1 MNFKFS
7 PSENEFEYRE
17 YINYRVGSAVV
28 NKIYMSCCV
37 KLLGYIL
44 VFINVFKL
52 FNKYKFASNITTAI
66 LLLFLGIT
74 VIVILIC
81 LLRKKIGMKKYK
93 KQFVDIDTIYSFK
106 MDEYKICRENKYSY
120 IEAPLK
126 SITDIIKIDAG
137 LIIKLKDIRED
148 IFIPIKSLPI
158 EEKEFIHYI
167 EDKNMEL
174 EVKEYK
180 GVSNKKLFK
189 LFLEVYGLLIVA
201 TILGLIL

>member
-81 LLRKKIGMKKYK
+81 LLGKKIGMKYK

-106 MDEYKICRENKYSY
+106 VDENKICRENKYSY

-126 SITDIIKIDAG
+126 SITEIIKIHSG
-137 LIIKLKDIRED
+137 LIIKLRDIKED
-148 IFIPIKSLPI
+148 IFIPSKSLPI
-158 EEKEFIHYI
+158 EVKEFIHYI
-167 EDKNMEL
+167 EGKNSEL
-174 EVKEYK
+174 EVNEYRGSSK
-180 GVSNKKLFK
+180 NN
-189 LFLEVYGLLIVA
+189 FLRLSLGIYGLLIIA
-201 TILGLIL
+201 IILGLIL

>member
-7 PSENEFEYRE
+7 PSKNEFEYRE

-28 NKIYMSCCV
+28 NKIYMSCV

-74 VIVILIC
+74 AIVILIC
-81 LLRKKIGMKKYK
+81 LLGKKIGMKKYK

-106 MDEYKICRENKYSY
+106 MDECTIYRENKHSY

-126 SITDIIKIDAG
+126 SITEIIKIDSG
-137 LIIKLKDIRED
+137 LIIKLRDISED

-167 EDKNMEL
+167 EDKNSDL

-180 GVSNKKLFK
+180 SSSKKKLFK
-189 LFLEVYGLLIVA
+189 LCLEGYGLLIIA
-201 TILGLIL
+201 IILGLAL

>member
-7 PSENEFEYRE
+7 PSKNEFEYRE
-17 YINYRVGSAVV
+17 YINYRTVNTVV
-28 NKIYMSCCV
+28 NKIYISCV

-44 VFINVFKL
+44 VFINMFKL

-74 VIVILIC
+74 AIVILIC
-81 LLRKKIGMKKYK
+81 LLGKKIGMKKYK
-93 KQFVDIDTIYSFK
+93 KQFVDSDTIYSFK
-106 MDEYKICRENKYSY
+106 MDECTIYRENKHSY

-126 SITDIIKIDAG
+126 SITEIIKIDSG
-137 LIIKLKDIRED
+137 LIIKLKDISED

-167 EDKNMEL
+167 EDKNSDL

-180 GVSNKKLFK
+180 SSSKKKLFK
-189 LFLEVYGLLIVA
+189 LCLEGYGLLIIA
-201 TILGLIL
+201 IILGLAL

>member
-7 PSENEFEYRE
+7 PSKNEFKYRA
-17 YINYRVGSAVV
+17 YINYRTVNTVV
-28 NKIYMSCCV
+28 NKIYISCV

-44 VFINVFKL
+44 AFINIFKF
-52 FNKYKFASNITTAI
+52 FNKYKFDPNITTVI
-66 LLLFLGIT
+66 LAIT
-74 VIVILIC
+74 VTVIFIYLLIY
-81 LLRKKIGMKKYK
+81 LLGKRTEMKKYK
-93 KQFVDIDTIYSFK
+93 KEFVDIDTIYSFK
-106 MDEYKICRENKYSY
+106 MDECTICRENKYSY

-126 SITDIIKIDAG
+126 SITEIIKIHSG
-137 LIIKLKDIRED
+137 LIIKLRDIKED
-148 IFIPIKSLPI
+148 IFIPSKSLPI

>member
-7 PSENEFEYRE
+7 PSKNEFEYRE
-17 YINYRVGSAVV
+17 YINYRVSSAVV
-28 NKIYMSCCV
+28 NKIYMSCV

-52 FNKYKFASNITTAI
+52 FNKYKFDPNITTVI
-66 LLLFLGIT
+66 LAIT
-74 VIVILIC
+74 VTVIFIYLLIY
-81 LLRKKIGMKKYK
+81 LLGKRTEMKKYK
-93 KQFVDIDTIYSFK
+93 KEFVDIDTIYSFK
-106 MDEYKICRENKYSY
+106 MDECTICRENKYSY

-126 SITDIIKIDAG
+126 SITEIIKIDSG
-137 LIIKLKDIRED
+137 LIIKLRDIKED
-148 IFIPIKSLPI
+148 IFIPSKSLPI

>member
-7 PSENEFEYRE
+7 PSKNEFKYRA
-17 YINYRVGSAVV
+17 YINYRTVNTVV
-28 NKIYMSCCV
+28 NKIYISCV

-44 VFINVFKL
+44 AFINIFKF
-52 FNKYKFASNITTAI
+52 FNKYKFDPNITTVI
-66 LLLFLGIT
+66 LAIT
-74 VIVILIC
+74 VTVIFIYLLIY
-81 LLRKKIGMKKYK
+81 LLGKRTEMKKYK
-93 KQFVDIDTIYSFK
+93 KEFVDIDTIYSFK
-106 MDEYKICRENKYSY
+106 IDEYKICRENKYSY

-126 SITDIIKIDAG
+126 SITKIIKIDAG

>member
-7 PSENEFEYRE
+7 PSKNEFEYRE

-28 NKIYMSCCV
+28 NKIYMSCV

-44 VFINVFKL
+44 VFINIFKL

-81 LLRKKIGMKKYK
+81 LLGKKIGMKKYK

-106 MDEYKICRENKYSY
+106 MDECTIYRENKHSY

-126 SITDIIKIDAG
+126 SITEIIKIDSG
-137 LIIKLKDIRED
+137 LIIKLRDISED

-158 EEKEFIHYI
+158 EEKEFINYI
-167 EDKNMEL
+167 EDKNREL

-180 GVSNKKLFK
+180 GGSNKKLFK
-189 LFLEVYGLLIVA
+189 LFLEVYGLVLTAI
-201 TILGLIL
+201 ILGLIL

>member
-7 PSENEFEYRE
+7 PSKNEFEYRE
-17 YINYRVGSAVV
+17 YINYRTVNTVV
-28 NKIYMSCCV
+28 NKIYISCV

-44 VFINVFKL
+44 VFINMFKL
-52 FNKYKFASNITTAI
+52 FNKNKFASNINTAI

-74 VIVILIC
+74 VIIILIC
-81 LLRKKIGMKKYK
+81 LLGKKIGMKKYK

-158 EEKEFIHYI
+158 EEKEFVNYI
-167 EDKNMEL
+167 EDKNREL

-180 GVSNKKLFK
+180 GGSNKKLFK
-189 LFLEVYGLLIVA
+189 LFLEAYGLVLTAI
-201 TILGLIL
+201 ILGLIL

>member
-7 PSENEFEYRE
+7 PSKNEFEYRE
-17 YINYRVGSAVV
+17 YINYRVSSAVV
-28 NKIYMSCCV
+28 NKIYMSCV

-74 VIVILIC
+74 AIVILIC
-81 LLRKKIGMKKYK
+81 LLGKKIGMKKYK

-106 MDEYKICRENKYSY
+106 MDECTIYRENKHSY

-126 SITDIIKIDAG
+126 SITEIIKIDSG
-137 LIIKLKDIRED
+137 LIIKLKDISED
-148 IFIPIKSLPI
+148 IFIPSKSLPI
-158 EEKEFIHYI
+158 EVKEFIHYI
-167 EDKNMEL
+167 EDKNSDL

-180 GVSNKKLFK
+180 SSSKKKLFK
-189 LFLEVYGLLIVA
+189 LCLEGYGLLIIA
-201 TILGLIL
+201 IILGLAL

>member
-7 PSENEFEYRE
+7 PSKNEFEYRE
-17 YINYRVGSAVV
+17 YINYRVSSAVV
-28 NKIYMSCCV
+28 NKIYMSCV

-74 VIVILIC
+74 AIVILIC
-81 LLRKKIGMKKYK
+81 LLGKKIGMKKYK
-93 KQFVDIDTIYSFK
+93 KQFVDSDTIYSFK
-106 MDEYKICRENKYSY
+106 MDECTIYRENKHSY

-126 SITDIIKIDAG
+126 SITEIIKIDSG
-137 LIIKLKDIRED
+137 LIIKLKDISED

-167 EDKNMEL
+167 EDKNSDL

-180 GVSNKKLFK
+180 SSSKKKLFK
-189 LFLEVYGLLIVA
+189 LCLEGYGLLIIA
-201 TILGLIL
+201 IILGLAL

>member
-7 PSENEFEYRE
+7 PSKNEFEYRE
-17 YINYRVGSAVV
+17 YINYRIVNTVV
-28 NKIYMSCCV
+28 NKIYISCV

-44 VFINVFKL
+44 VFINIFKL
-52 FNKYKFASNITTAI
+52 FNKNKFASNINTAI

-74 VIVILIC
+74 VIIILIC
-81 LLRKKIGMKKYK
+81 LLGKKIGMKKYK

-120 IEAPLK
+120 IEAPFK
-126 SITDIIKIDAG
+126 SITEIIKIDAG

-158 EEKEFIHYI
+158 EEKEFINYI
-167 EDKNMEL
+167 EDKNREL

-180 GVSNKKLFK
+180 GGSNKKLFK
-189 LFLEVYGLLIVA
+189 LFLEVYGLVLTAI
-201 TILGLIL
+201 ILGLIL

>member
-7 PSENEFEYRE
+7 PSKNEFEYRE
-17 YINYRVGSAVV
+17 YINYRVSSAVV
-28 NKIYMSCCV
+28 NKIYMSCV

-74 VIVILIC
+74 AIVILIC
-81 LLRKKIGMKKYK
+81 LLGKKIGMKKYK

-106 MDEYKICRENKYSY
+106 MDECTIYRENKHSY

-126 SITDIIKIDAG
+126 SITEIIKIDSG
-137 LIIKLKDIRED
+137 LIIKLKDISEY

-167 EDKNMEL
+167 EDKNSDL

-180 GVSNKKLFK
+180 SSSKKKLFK
-189 LFLEVYGLLIVA
+189 LCLEGYGLLIIA
-201 TILGLIL
+201 IILGLAL

>member
-7 PSENEFEYRE
+7 PSKNEFEYRE
-17 YINYRVGSAVV
+17 YINYRTVNTVV
-28 NKIYMSCCV
+28 NKIYISCV

-44 VFINVFKL
+44 VFINMFKL

-81 LLRKKIGMKKYK
+81 LLGKKIGMKKYK
-93 KQFVDIDTIYSFK
+93 KQFVDSDTIYSFK
-106 MDEYKICRENKYSY
+106 MDECTIYRENKHSY

-126 SITDIIKIDAG
+126 SITEIIKIDSG
-137 LIIKLKDIRED
+137 LIIKLKDISED

-167 EDKNMEL
+167 EDKNSDL

-180 GVSNKKLFK
+180 SSSKKKLFK
-189 LFLEVYGLLIVA
+189 LCLEGYGLLIIA
-201 TILGLIL
+201 IILGLAL